1 MSNKGN
7 MVQEK
12 TDLVKGRWKK
22 VKRFEQRM
30 VWYENMQK
38 TTLVLIVS
46 DCLQV

>member
-30 VWYENMQK
+30 FGTK
-38 TTLVLIVS
+38 TCRKQLW
-46 DCLQV
+46 C